1 MPVVL
6 AIWQISSSKKNVPA
20 GLLSRI
26 VALASPTN
34 PTFAALSLFTFL
46 SLSRLGLWTFDLTT
60 QELTQTRVPLQTRSS
75 FAGTEMSFV
84 SVFELAHWVAAA
96 IFSRPEDFRWLA
108 VGSLGAVG
116 MSTCMYAFWV
126 RQQRGHLMH
135 WESIGKGC
143 GCSKSRA

>member
-1 MPVVL
+1 M
-6 AIWQISSSKKNVPA
+6 

-26 VALASPTN
+26 VALATPHN
-34 PTFAALSLFTFL
+34 PTVAAVSLFTFL

-60 QELTQTRVPLQTRSS
+60 QELTQIRIPAQTRSS
-75 FAGTEMSFV
+75 FAGTEMAFV

-96 IFSRPEDFRWLA
+96 ILSRPEDFRWLA

-116 MSTCMYAFWV
+116 LSTCTYAFWV

-135 WESIGKGC
+135 WGRMKGC
-143 GCSKSRA
+143 GCGKPRDRC